1 MRHKDIPARA
11 FRRAQRK
18 RLITNIFNRKMRA
31 ENLVA
36 CNDHVDTADIMKQA
50 TSEVTTAKKCSSAEC
65 CGNPRRQRGT
75 KRLTVL
81 ELRQDNI
88 KDNMLDA
95 VD

>member
-36 CNDHVDTADIMKQA
+36 CNDHVDTAAIMKKA
-50 TSEVTTAKKCSSAEC
+50 TSEVKTA
-65 CGNPRRQRGT
+65 
-75 KRLTVL
+75 
-81 ELRQDNI
+81 
-88 KDNMLDA
+88 
-95 VD
+95 